1 MVGEGMIRWM
11 ERLAAPAL
19 ALALPSPAKRAH
31 GVVADAALWGK
42 RVCGGRW
49 HHD

>member
-1 MVGEGMIRWM
+1 MVGEAMIRWM
-11 ERLAAPAL
+11 ERLAAP

-42 RVCGGRW
+42 RVCGGR
-49 HHD
+49 